1 MSTNTSDISVTA
13 TNDSRLYPGALLV
26 VDETLL
32 ENNPT
37 LLAVDRAPMTY
48 SIDLPGLASSDSF
61 LQVEDPQQFKF
72 RGAVNDLLA
81 KWHQDYGQVNNV
93 PARMQYE
100 KSRLTAWNN
109 SRSSLVLTLKRQE
122 FS

>member
-1 MSTNTSDISVTA
+1 M
-13 TNDSRLYPGALLV
+13 

-61 LQVEDPQQFKF
+61 LQVEDP
-72 RGAVNDLLA
+72 
-81 KWHQDYGQVNNV
+81 
-93 PARMQYE
+93 
-100 KSRLTAWNN
+100 SN
-109 SRSSLVLTLKRQE
+109 SSVRVSGKR
-122 FS
+122 FVG